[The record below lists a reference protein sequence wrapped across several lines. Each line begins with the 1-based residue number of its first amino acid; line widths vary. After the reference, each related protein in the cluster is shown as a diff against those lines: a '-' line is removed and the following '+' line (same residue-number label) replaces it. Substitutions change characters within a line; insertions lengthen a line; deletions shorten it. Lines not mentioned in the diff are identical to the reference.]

1 MDTSLAE
8 LRLLSSLEVCWWMSQ
23 RWRDGDWKA
32 AGVQRTLGNTIFYWT
47 AQANWFL
54 SRKSYVTPRLII
66 LNFQFVDHKFH
77 ILTMTLILNISC
89 LLDRIKP
96 QMRATLYFN
105 NILHFFSFVFSKFV
119 LSWDISIHETKK
131 EDWRYRRL
139 YHGKNCFN
147 VIKLSKYCCY
157 KSNCNL
163 SCNIEQWDIGN
174 IGHITYQIC

>member
-1 MDTSLAE
+1 
-8 LRLLSSLEVCWWMSQ
+8 
-23 RWRDGDWKA
+23 
-32 AGVQRTLGNTIFYWT
+32 
-47 AQANWFL
+47 
-54 SRKSYVTPRLII
+54 
-66 LNFQFVDHKFH
+66 
-77 ILTMTLILNISC
+77 MTLILNISC

-105 NILHFFSFVFSKFV
+105 KILHFFSFEFSKFV

-163 SCNIEQWDIGN
+163 SCYIAQWDIGN
-174 IGHITYQIC
+174 LDISCIRYVRRFEGRGLCLVNSIIVICSSLNIIRYYLLVKIYFCPSLPLCALSHFYCISPLW